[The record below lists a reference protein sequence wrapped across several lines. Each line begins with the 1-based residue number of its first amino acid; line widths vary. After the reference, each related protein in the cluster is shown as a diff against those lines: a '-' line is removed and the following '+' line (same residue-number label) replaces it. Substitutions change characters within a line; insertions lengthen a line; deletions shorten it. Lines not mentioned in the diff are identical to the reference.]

1 MKIESFAASRR
12 ERLTAADDALRPSVG
27 RSVQNLA
34 LGSTDWTDTIEAAA
48 QLWLENHQAEAPG
61 ANYAPALARFKS
73 SIRESLAKTSKT
85 TNVERVTRWLATYTV
100 NDGTISGAAAARV
113 AYKMWVTMEDADV
126 RDIHRGMS
134 GQIVRMG
141 GTFDVAGS
149 KLAYPGEPKGPP
161 EGWANCRCV
170 AMPAARQGGS
180 MSANTFTIG
189 PDDEVLE
196 DDNPD
201 IVVGNNI
208 VAAAGVEPDWAS
220 IMLIPAEADPVVAAS
235 SEPAH
240 VTFVWLGKDGL
251 EDFEAVEQAV
261 RLYAQDL
268 DGPLVVPTS
277 SRGTLGDDEADVV
290 FLEPTDSLIAMRD
303 GLMVNEPIRAAYDAA
318 EQFPEW
324 TPHVTLGY
332 PEAPALAEYDGTE
345 VTFDRIGLWV
355 GEEHWDYQMG
365 GTVTAAAAFEMAEV
379 IADVP
384 TERDLVDDMDA
395 EDDDID
401 EDPITEIP
409 IHGVL
414 AVEGQE
420 TGDGRGFRPGAL
432 SSRPLP
438 LPYRYEYVSS
448 HGGNQTSMV
457 ATVGRIDKTWLDE
470 ATGQY
475 RFLGAVVLGKP
486 YADQAIQS
494 IIDGTG
500 MGLSIDADEMSDD
513 VETYTEEYMA
523 AAAAEGKR
531 PTQWYK
537 TTRVSGVTQVPIPA
551 FWQTTVGLGHE
562 FEEDMTEEQLVAAAA
577 ALEDCGCGD
586 TEGDDAYEV
595 IDLSGDPEKN
605 ARAAAE
611 AIMASGGFVKPGTMA
626 LVGETGHEYIV
637 PLKEGVLNREYLSQ
651 IANGTFAPGTKDG
664 PGWITNPGATA
675 RIRRYWT
682 KGPGA
687 AKIGWGL
694 GKTPGGDFNRC
705 RAQLAKY
712 VQNPDWLAGL
722 CANMHREVTG
732 VWPGDRR
739 NRGMA
744 LVASGALQGEP
755 APLVTIVASARS
767 ERAPYPAEWFQDPG
781 FTKVTPLHV
790 DKATGR
796 VWGHIASWKSCHI
809 GVEGVCRKPPHS
821 ASGYANFIHGV
832 VDTTTGVQPVASL
845 TYGIGHANP
854 RKRAA
859 AATAHYDQTDAVWA
873 HVNVGEDKHGIWYAG
888 VVRPGTP
895 DHVIDDVRAI
905 GALSGDWRYFPRFGL
920 DMIAAVSV
928 NTPGYSLAAAAT
940 QDWEGDGGQITALG
954 LGIVDPEE
962 EVAGETH
969 EQFLNRVAERVM
981 DIQATKTRQAAL
993 QKRAFSARLAFARA
1007 RLERI

>member
-1 MKIESFAASRR
+1 MDVGTFAASRR
-12 ERLTAADDALRPSVG
+12 ERLTAADDALRPTVG
-27 RSVQNLA
+27 RSVENLL
-34 LGSTDWTDTIEAAA
+34 LGSTDWTDTIEAAG
-48 QLWLENHQAEAPG
+48 QLWLENFQAEAPG
-61 ANYAPALARFKS
+61 ANYAPALRRFKE
-73 SIRESLAKTSKT
+73 SIRESLGKT
-85 TNVERVTRWLATYTV
+85 TKRTNTERVTRWLSTITV
-100 NDGTISGAAAARV
+100 NDATISGGAAARV
-113 AYKMWVTMEDADV
+113 AYKMWVTMEDSDV
-126 RDIHRGMS
+126 RDIHRSMS

-141 GTFDVAGS
+141 GTFNVAGNR
-149 KLAYPGEPKGPP
+149 LAYPGEPKGPP
-161 EGWANCRCV
+161 EVWIECRCV
-170 AMPAARQGGS
+170 AMPASREGGA
-180 MSANTFTIG
+180 MSANTFTMG
-189 PDDEVLE
+189 PEDEVLD

-201 IVVGNNI
+201 IIVGNNV
-208 VAAAGVEPDWAS
+208 VASADVKPTWAS
-220 IMLIPAEADPVVAAS
+220 VMLIPAESDPIVAAS

-240 VTFVWLGKDGL
+240 VTLVWMGDKGL
-251 EDFEAVEQAV
+251 DDFEWVEEAV
-261 RLYAQDL
+261 RVYAESL
-268 DGPLVVPTS
+268 DGPLVVPVS
-277 SRGTLGDDEADVV
+277 ERGTLGDDSADVA
-290 FLEPTDSLIAMRD
+290 FLEPTDSLLALRD
-303 GLMVNEPIRAAYDAA
+303 GMLAHEPIKLEYDEA

-332 PEAPALAEYDGTE
+332 PETPALAEYDGTE

-355 GEEHWDYQMG
+355 GDEHWDYPMG
-365 GTVTAAAAFEMAEV
+365 GTVTAAATFDMAEV
-379 IADVP
+379 IADAP
-384 TERDLVDDMDA
+384 TEPELVDDMDD
-395 EDDDID
+395 EDDD
-401 EDPITEIP
+401 DPITEVP

-414 AVEGQE
+414 AVEGIE

-432 SSRPLP
+432 SNRPLP

-457 ATVGRIDKTWLDE
+457 ATVGRIDKVWMEGGEQRFIGAIVLD
-470 ATGQY
+470 
-475 RFLGAVVLGKP
+475 KP
-486 YADQAIQS
+486 HAHEAIQS

-577 ALEDCGCGD
+577 ALEDCGCA
-586 TEGDDAYEV
+586 DAEEYEV
-595 IDLSGDPEKN
+595 IDLSGDPEAN
-605 ARAAAE
+605 ARAATE
-611 AIMASGGFVKPGTMA
+611 AIMASGGIIKPGTMA
-626 LVGETGHEYIV
+626 LVGEVGHEAVI
-637 PLKEGVLNREYLSQ
+637 PLKAGTLNREYLSQ
-651 IANGTFAPGTKDG
+651 IASGTFAPGTKDG

-722 CANMHREVTG
+722 CANMHKEVTG

-755 APLVTIVASARS
+755 APLVTIIASAHTKRD
-767 ERAPYPAEWFQDPG
+767 PYPAEWFQDPK

-809 GVEGVCRKPPHS
+809 GVEGVCRKPPRS

-832 VDTTTGVQPVASL
+832 VDTTAGEQPVANL

-854 RKRAA
+854 KKRAA

-873 HVNVGEDKHGIWYAG
+873 HVNVGEDEHGIWYAG
-888 VVRPGTP
+888 VIRPGTP

-940 QDWEGDGGQITALG
+940 MDWEGEGGQITALG
-954 LGIVDPEE
+954 LGMVDPAEE
-962 EVAGETH
+962 IEGETH
-969 EQFLNRVAERVM
+969 DQFVTRVAERVLA
-981 DIQATKTRQAAL
+981 IQATKTRQAAL
-993 QKRAFSARLAFARA
+993 QKRAFDARLAYARA